1 MPESGKYSLSQRLVA
16 DRPEVDR
23 KIAGTR
29 EHIYFWLQ
37 ETNCFLQLEGRS

>member
-1 MPESGKYSLSQRLVA
+1 MPESDKYLPFQRLVA

-29 EHIYFWLQ
+29 EHIYFWQQ
-37 ETNCFLQLEGRS
+37 ETSFFLKLEGRS